1 MLTPTPM
8 LAKKN
13 RVYPTILGAMV
24 IFALAL
30 ALSGCTPAG
39 PRALLKGKKFLDRG
53 DNEDAVAQLK
63 TATTLLATNAQA
75 WNYYGVALQG
85 AGQPDE
91 AVNAYQRALSLDR
104 DLVEVHYNLGWLWL
118 EQNKPDAAR
127 TEFTAYTLRRPNDAV
142 GWLKLGSSQL
152 RCGETGAAEKSF
164 STALYLSPKNAEAY
178 NGLGLVLTENGDPRY
193 ATRYFAAAIQYHPEY
208 APAYLNLAAISQ
220 EYLHDNA
227 AALRNYQ
234 AYLAAAPHAANW
246 NDVNAIV
253 ADLERPAESV
263 AATPPA
269 PVVAPSVEAK
279 PPAVASVRT
288 YTPPRAS
295 APLPDTTPAV
305 TRTYSSPPPSHPT
318 EVIPAQTEQV
328 APEPAIAATSPRQPT
343 VTPSSS
349 SVVIVGEVP
358 PPQNSGFW
366 HKLNPTGWFGSAKS
380 PKGADANGVTPL
392 PSGNTA
398 DNSTPLIPPPTQVEP
413 VVVVAP
419 QSAPAPVVSRP
430 VKIIQPAVPVFPRYT
445 YLSPAKPV
453 AGNHTAAA
461 AAFAQ
466 AQQDEQGSLWTEAM
480 ESYGQAAR
488 SDPSWFEAHYDYG
501 VLSYRLRDYRQALAA
516 YEYALALQP
525 ESVDARY
532 NFALA
537 LKAAGYVTDSVN
549 ELRKVVAASPAEVRA
564 HLALGNIYAL
574 QVHDVTRA
582 TAQYSKV
589 LELDPNNSE
598 APSIRAWLA
607 SHPE

>member
-1 MLTPTPM
+1 M

-13 RVYPTILGAMV
+13 RVNPTILGAMV

-53 DNEDAVAQLK
+53 DNDDAVAELK

-91 AVNAYQRALSLDR
+91 AANAYQRALLLDR
-104 DLVEVHYNLGWLWL
+104 DLMEAHYNLGWLWL

-127 TEFTAYTLRRPNDAV
+127 TEFTAYTLRRPNDAT

-152 RCGETGAAEKSF
+152 RCGEPGAAEKSF

-193 ATRYFAAAIQYHPEY
+193 AARYFAAAIQFHPEY

-246 NDVNAIV
+246 SEVNAIV
-253 ADLERPAESV
+253 TDLERPAESV
-263 AATPPA
+263 AAAPPA
-269 PVVAPSVEAK
+269 PALVPNVEAK
-279 PPAVASVRT
+279 PPTVASVRT
-288 YTPPRAS
+288 YAPSRSS
-295 APLPDTTPAV
+295 AAVPDTTAPAA
-305 TRTYSSPPPSHPT
+305 RTYSSPPPSHPA
-318 EVIPAQTEQV
+318 VITTAQAEQV
-328 APEPAIAATSPRQPT
+328 APEPAIVATPPPQPA
-343 VTPSSS
+343 VAPSATPSSS

-366 HKLNPTGWFGSAKS
+366 HNLNPTRWFGSAKS
-380 PKGADANGVTPL
+380 PKGADVTGVTQL
-392 PSGNTA
+392 PSGTTA
-398 DNSTPLIPPPTQVEP
+398 DNSAPLVPPPAQVEP

-419 QSAPAPVVSRP
+419 SPASAPVVSRP
-430 VKIIQPAVPVFPRYT
+430 VKIYQPAAPVFPRYT
-445 YLSPAKPV
+445 YLSPARPT

-488 SDPSWFEAHYDYG
+488 SDPSWFEAQYDYG
-501 VLSYRLRDYRQALAA
+501 VLSYRLRDYSQALAA

-525 ESVDARY
+525 DSTDARY

-537 LKAAGYVTDSVN
+537 LKAAGFVTDAVN
-549 ELRKVVAASPAEVRA
+549 ELKKVVAASPSEVRA

-574 QVHDVTRA
+574 QIHDVSRA